1 MTDTRV
7 ETRPAIRPSWQP
19 RLAAVVAVAVANAL
33 LALLAPLL
41 GADLVVTAPGEEPMP
56 LTLVDFALFSA
67 VFALLGWGA
76 LALAERLL
84 GAGRGRLVWT
94 VAAVLTL
101 LVMFVPPLLMEASV
115 ATIVVLELSHL
126 VVAAV
131 IPVFWKSSRAS

>member
-19 RLAAVVAVAVANAL
+19 RLVAVVAVAVVNAL

-41 GADLVVTAPGEEPMP
+41 GADLVVAAPGEDPMT

-67 VFALLGWGA
+67 GFALLGWGV

-94 VAAVLTL
+94 VAAVLAL
-101 LVMFVPPLLMEASV
+101 LVMFVPPLLTDASV

-131 IPVFWKSSRAS
+131 IPVFWKTSRAT